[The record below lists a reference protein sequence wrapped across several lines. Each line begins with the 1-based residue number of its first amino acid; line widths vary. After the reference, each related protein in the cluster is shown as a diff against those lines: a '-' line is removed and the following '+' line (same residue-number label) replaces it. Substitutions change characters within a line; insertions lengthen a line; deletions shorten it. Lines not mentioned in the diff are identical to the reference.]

1 MNTEPAI
8 EQWSSG
14 REKGPSTDPDD
25 VFALLQHRW
34 VREVVLA
41 LDRGV
46 AGHTQLTRTIADI
59 PEQMVAQA
67 LHRLERGSLVEW
79 LPDRRQATR
88 RAYRLTTAGAELA
101 LLLLGAGALEPG
113 LVRQAADRKALI
125 ARGEADRVEADPG
138 PQEPVGGIQA
148 AVATMVSD
156 ALHEHEERLAREA
169 VRHLIRV
176 TDGMIAELE
185 ALNLREET
193 QVPEGWEA
201 RLILLLA
208 NLPFEPKV
216 KIPARPSPTQV
227 LDFLFDIQQVLFD
240 RKNEADELRA
250 TEIAS
255 AFLAQDAS

>member
-1 MNTEPAI
+1 MNTHPAV
-8 EQWSSG
+8 EDWSSG
-14 REKGPSTDPDD
+14 REQAPSPDPDD

-41 LDRGV
+41 LDRGP
-46 AGHTQLTRTIADI
+46 AGHSQLTRTIADI
-59 PEQMVAQA
+59 PEQMVAQT
-67 LHRLERGSLVEW
+67 LHRLERSSLVEGR
-79 LPDRRQATR
+79 PDRQQAPR

-125 ARGEADRVEADPG
+125 ARGEADGAAR
-138 PQEPVGGIQA
+138 EPAGGIQA
-148 AVATMVSD
+148 AVATMVSE
-156 ALHEHEERLAREA
+156 ALREHEDRLAREA
-169 VRHLIRV
+169 VRHLINV

-185 ALNLREET
+185 ALNLREEPS
-193 QVPEGWEA
+193 VPEGWQA

-208 NLPFEPKV
+208 SLPFEPKV

-250 TEIAS
+250 SGFVAHDAAS
-255 AFLAQDAS
+255 